1 MNKLN
6 TEVPVSVWNYARGNN
21 NRAIHV
27 EYLNVTFYMSY
38 DTCVA
43 FKSVLTGLVV
53 HDNIWSNTTGAHL
66 NAIDGGSLLA
76 KTKRVDA
83 KEFALKLNEV
93 EQNHRRG
100 VISVY
105 EILKEKK
112 EHEFR
117 NHRLAERQRLNAGY
131 SKAGH

>member
-1 MNKLN
+1 MDKLN
-6 TEVPVSVWNYARGNN
+6 TEVPISVWNYARGNN

-38 DTCVA
+38 DTCIA

-105 EILKEKK
+105 EILKDKK
-112 EHEFR
+112 EQEFR
-117 NHRLAERQRLNAGY
+117 NHRLAERQRLNGGY

>member
-6 TEVPVSVWNYARGNN
+6 TEVPISVWNYARGNN

-38 DTCVA
+38 DTCIA

-112 EHEFR
+112 EQEFR
-117 NHRLAERQRLNAGY
+117 NHRLAERQRLNGGY

>member
-21 NRAIHV
+21 NKAIYV
-27 EYLNVTFYMSY
+27 NYLNVTFYMSY
-38 DTCVA
+38 NTCVA
-43 FKSVLTGLVV
+43 FNSVLTGLVV

-76 KTKRVDA
+76 KTKRVNA

-93 EQNHRRG
+93 EQNHRKG

-112 EHEFR
+112 EKEFR
-117 NHRLAERQRLNAGY
+117 DYRLAERNRLNAGY
-131 SKAGH
+131 TKAGH